1 MKTYTNGNREIT
13 VTKRECYV
21 VSSNVW
27 DGTKWQYGREHMY
40 KTLAAAERSAQK
52 MVAEISKGWTA
63 QPTWTI
69 SEGGKS

>member
-1 MKTYTNGNREIT
+1 MKTYTNGNRKIT
-13 VTKRECYV
+13 IAERDRYV

-27 DGTKWQYGREHMY
+27 DGTKWQYGRERFY
-40 KTLAAAERSAQK
+40 KTIAAAERSAQK

-69 SEGGKS
+69 SES